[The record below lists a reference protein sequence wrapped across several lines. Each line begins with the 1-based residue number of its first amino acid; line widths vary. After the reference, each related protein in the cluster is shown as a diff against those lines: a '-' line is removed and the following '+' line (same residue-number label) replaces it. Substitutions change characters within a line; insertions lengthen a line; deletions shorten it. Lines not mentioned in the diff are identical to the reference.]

1 MLNFLHKPYPFNDD
15 LKHNAKTVLFI
26 SLGVLAFLLVF
37 QPIEVSEFSQK
48 EIFYLLSGLALS
60 TFFILTLNLIVI
72 PSLFKKISAN
82 WDIKREIIWNIWILF
97 AISGS
102 DFVLYTQLFGIIN
115 INYSD
120 IGRILLLGS
129 LPVAVLIIINQ
140 QRLLRSNLK
149 SAQQLNKKLIEN
161 KQHKEK
167 LIHFESEYKKD
178 GLIVSANSLV
188 MIKAADNY
196 IEIFFESDNQIQKQL
211 IRSSLN
217 KAEEKI
223 AEFDFIIKCHR
234 SFIVNINHIK
244 EIKGNSQGYML
255 YFENIDF
262 PALVSQNNIEE
273 FKKLI

>member
-15 LKHNAKTVLFI
+15 LKHNAKTILFI
-26 SLGVLAFLLVF
+26 SLGVLVFLLIF

-129 LPVAVLIIINQ
+129 LPVAVLIVINQ

-178 GLIVSANSLV
+178 GLILAKF
-188 MIKAADNY
+188 IG
-196 IEIFFESDNQIQKQL
+196 
-211 IRSSLN
+211 
-217 KAEEKI
+217 
-223 AEFDFIIKCHR
+223 FDKSC
-234 SFIVNINHIK
+234 
-244 EIKGNSQGYML
+244 
-255 YFENIDF
+255 
-262 PALVSQNNIEE
+262 
-273 FKKLI
+273 

>member
-15 LKHNAKTVLFI
+15 LKHNAKTILFI
-26 SLGVLAFLLVF
+26 SLGVLAFLLIF

-129 LPVAVLIIINQ
+129 LPVAVLIVINQ
-140 QRLLRSNLK
+140 QRLLRLNLK

-178 GLIVSANSLV
+178 GLILAANSLV
-188 MIKAADNY
+188 LIKAADNY
-196 IEIFFESDNQIQKQL
+196 IEVFYESENQIHKQL

-234 SFIVNINHIK
+234 SFIVNTNHIK

>member
-15 LKHNAKTVLFI
+15 LKHNAKTILFI
-26 SLGVLAFLLVF
+26 SLGVLVFLLIF

-129 LPVAVLIIINQ
+129 LPVAVLIVINQ

-178 GLIVSANSLV
+178 GLILAANSLV
-188 MIKAADNY
+188 LIKAADNY
-196 IEIFFESDNQIQKQL
+196 IEVFYESDNQIHKQL

-234 SFIVNINHIK
+234 SFIVNTNHIK

>member
-15 LKHNAKTVLFI
+15 LKHNAKTILFI
-26 SLGVLAFLLVF
+26 SLGVLAFLLIF

-129 LPVAVLIIINQ
+129 LPVAVLIVINQ

-178 GLIVSANSLV
+178 GLILAANSLV
-188 MIKAADNY
+188 LIKAADNY
-196 IEIFFESDNQIQKQL
+196 IEVFYESDNQIHKQL

-234 SFIVNINHIK
+234 SFIVNTNHIK

>member
-1 MLNFLHKPYPFNDD
+1 
-15 LKHNAKTVLFI
+15 
-26 SLGVLAFLLVF
+26 
-37 QPIEVSEFSQK
+37 
-48 EIFYLLSGLALS
+48 
-60 TFFILTLNLIVI
+60 
-72 PSLFKKISAN
+72 
-82 WDIKREIIWNIWILF
+82 
-97 AISGS
+97 
-102 DFVLYTQLFGIIN
+102 
-115 INYSD
+115 
-120 IGRILLLGS
+120 LLLGS
-129 LPVAVLIIINQ
+129 LPVAVLIVINQ
-140 QRLLRSNLK
+140 QRLLRLNLK

-178 GLIVSANSLV
+178 GLILAANSLV
-188 MIKAADNY
+188 LIKAADNY
-196 IEIFFESDNQIQKQL
+196 IEVFYESDNQIHKQL

-234 SFIVNINHIK
+234 SFIVNTNHIK

>member
-1 MLNFLHKPYPFNDD
+1 MLNFLLKPYPFNDD

-26 SLGVLAFLLVF
+26 SLGVLAFLLIF